1 MKRPAYKELEETIR
15 TRINKG
21 VYPLGSQLPTEMDL
35 VNEFQLSR
43 MTVSKGLTAL
53 IEDQVI
59 KRIRGKG
66 TFVCSQ
72 KLTQAQ
78 VGHEISVVKC
88 LFPGTIAEQPI
99 AGNPVLQAICRELK
113 NSGYQT
119 GIAYYGSCEEAV
131 ELLSDRN
138 NPGCAGYVIWP
149 SCSENFRNAVEN
161 LRRKHKKVVLLDNL
175 FPDFE
180 GDFIGTDSLAG
191 AQIAVDHLIAMG
203 HQRIA
208 YLSPTPR
215 YTSLAD
221 RLSGY
226 LSAMSRHDLAINW
239 QHIGIVNDDS
249 NMLPEWNLEKHRAF
263 LRQWLPQLWKQPKG
277 QRPTAFFASNDS
289 LAYLIFDQLN
299 AMGLNVPG
307 DVSIVGFDNLDRSQ
321 WLPVPLTSIEHDLDG
336 IGRLAAK
343 RLLTGSALEPLEPA
357 RYYLRPKLITRK
369 SVSAL
374 NH

>member
-15 TRINKG
+15 QRINKG

-53 IEDQVI
+53 IDDQVI

-72 KLTQAQ
+72 KLSAGQ
-78 VGHEISVVKC
+78 VGQEISVIKC

-119 GIAYYGSCEEAV
+119 GIAYYGSCEEAA
-131 ELLSDRN
+131 ELLNDRN
-138 NPGCAGYVIWP
+138 NLGCAGYVIWP
-149 SCSENFRNAVEN
+149 SYSETFRNAVQN
-161 LRRKHKKVVLLDNL
+161 LCAKHKKVVLLDNL
-175 FPDFE
+175 FPDFN

-203 HQRIA
+203 HQRIG

-226 LSAMSRHDLAINW
+226 ISAMSRRKLALNW
-239 QHIGIVNDDS
+239 QHVGIIDDDS
-249 NMLPEWNLEKHRAF
+249 NMLPEWNLAKSRAF
-263 LRQWLPQLWKQPKG
+263 LQQWLPKLWKQPKNE
-277 QRPTAFFASNDS
+277 RPTAFFASNDS
-289 LAYLIFDQLN
+289 LAYLLIDQLN
-299 AMGLNVPG
+299 AMKINIPG
-307 DVSIVGFDNLDRSQ
+307 DVSIIGFDNLDRSQ
-321 WLPVPLTSIEHDLDG
+321 WLPVRLTSIEHDLDG
-336 IGRLAAK
+336 IGRLAAR
-343 RLLTGSALEPLEPA
+343 RLLAGANETLEAA
-357 RYYLRPKLITRK
+357 RYYLRPQLISRE
-369 SVSAL
+369 SVIKI
-374 NH
+374 NQ